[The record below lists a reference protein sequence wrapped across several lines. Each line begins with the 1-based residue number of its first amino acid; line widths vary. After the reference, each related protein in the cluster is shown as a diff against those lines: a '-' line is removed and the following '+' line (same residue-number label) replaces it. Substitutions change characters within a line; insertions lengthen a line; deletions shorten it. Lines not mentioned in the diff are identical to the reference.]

1 MENTVKQMVTKI
13 NGYVDFINE
22 DYEEKNED
30 YRRAISKLR
39 GMVDMLE
46 IVTGKCYVAE
56 VFHDGKVF
64 RIK

>member
-1 MENTVKQMVTKI
+1 MENTVKEMVTKI

-46 IVTGKCYVAE
+46 IVTCKCYVAE

>member
-46 IVTGKCYVAE
+46 IVTGKCYVSE